1 VIAWYKLSS
10 YTITMF
16 MDPLQTLAACNIQA
30 TNSVADFGAGSGF
43 VARAAAALVPQGQ
56 VFAIEINREI
66 VTRLT
71 RDAVDHN
78 LSNLHV
84 LWGDIE
90 KNEGSHIAAESI
102 DAVICFNVLFL
113 IDDKAAVIKEAM
125 RVLKP
130 GGKIVVADWT
140 DSFAGLGPRPHHV
153 FPQAVAESIL
163 TSVGFKKLSEKLPA
177 GDHHYAILFG
187 K

>member
-1 VIAWYKLSS
+1 
-10 YTITMF
+10 MF
-16 MDPLQTLAACNIQA
+16 MDPLQTLAACNIQPSN
-30 TNSVADFGAGSGF
+30 TIADFGAGSGF
-43 VARAAAALVPQGQ
+43 IARAATALVPQGQ
-56 VFAIEINREI
+56 VFAIEINKEL

-71 RDAVDHN
+71 RDAVDHHI
-78 LSNLHV
+78 SNLHA

-90 KNEGSHIAAESI
+90 KNEGTNIAAESV
-102 DAVICFNVLFL
+102 DVVLCFNMMFL
-113 IDDKAAVIKEAM
+113 LDDKTAVIKEAM

-140 DSFAGLGPRPHHV
+140 ESFAGLGPQPHHV
-153 FPQAVAESIL
+153 FPQMMAESIL
-163 TSVGFKKLSEKLPA
+163 TTVGFKKLSDKLPA